1 MDVDVCCQCGWL
13 LVGSQAQG
21 TRAHTYIYQRSSK
34 ASFSLT
40 HSSLSLSL
48 DLKEYMPYLASINTA
63 GYAALISA
71 AATFKAAGSKLSS
84 ITMSAP
90 AVAASWASARV
101 PAEGTQKRQKRQERQ
116 ELVSEVAH
124 GHSVSYGVRSSV
136 KNVHVSVNMSLY

>member
-1 MDVDVCCQCGWL
+1 MLPVWL
-13 LVGSQAQG
+13 VVSWKSSTRNEG
-21 TRAHTYIYQRSSK
+21 THIHISTLIQSI
-34 ASFSLT
+34 FLT
-40 HSSLSLSL
+40 NTFISLSLSL

-101 PAEGTQKRQKRQERQ
+101 PAEGTQKRQ
-116 ELVSEVAH
+116 ELVSEVEH